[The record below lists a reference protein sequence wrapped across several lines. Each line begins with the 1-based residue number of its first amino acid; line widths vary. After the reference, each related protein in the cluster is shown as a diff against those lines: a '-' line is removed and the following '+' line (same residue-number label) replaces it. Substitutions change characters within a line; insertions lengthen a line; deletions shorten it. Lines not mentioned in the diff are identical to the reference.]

1 MATKIIKGSKFLFG
15 TNNVDKNKVYG
26 YAKVNYTV
34 NTTNRY
40 VEYTIDFGSEYYYE
54 AIWAWGPRN
63 NGNTS
68 FKINGEELYKDKS
81 PSFIKHQYGWTKNN
95 GGSQPNCIHKT
106 FGPYKVYYNA
116 SGKASITL
124 SFLLY
129 AKSIENIINNR
140 YYNIKTELKE
150 TTVYFDDIDPLSAT
164 ITKLPA
170 EWNINDPLEVTI
182 DNPANLKM
190 DIVLVCDG
198 VPLISRTQIE
208 LVNKQYQF
216 VLTDDERKV
225 LYTKV
230 PDTAKATFK
239 IRLRSHIAVGKYVE
253 KDYDIKLT
261 YPTKAWVKVDN
272 TWKRAF
278 VWTKINGTWKQCF
291 PWVKVNG
298 TWKRV

>member
-26 YAKVNYTV
+26 YAKINYTV

-54 AIWAWGPRN
+54 AIWAWGPKN

-81 PSFIKHQYGWTKNN
+81 PSFIKHDYGWTKNN
-95 GGSQPNCIHKT
+95 GGTVANCVHKT

-129 AKSIENIINNR
+129 AKSIKNIINKK
-140 YYNIKTELKE
+140 YYNIRTELKE

-164 ITKLPA
+164 ITKLPV
-170 EWNINDPLEVTI
+170 EWNINDPLTMTI
-182 DNPANLKM
+182 DNPASLNLDVDLVCNGISLIKRAQ
-190 DIVLVCDG
+190 IVLTNNTYT
-198 VPLISRTQIE
+198 LT
-208 LVNKQYQF
+208 
-216 VLTDDERKV
+216 LTDDERK
-225 LYTKV
+225 LIYTEV
-230 PDTAKATFK
+230 PDANKATFK
-239 IRLRSHIAVGKYVE
+239 IRLRSHISTGKYVE
-253 KDYDIKLT
+253 KDYAIKLT